1 VAGGCSPG
9 RGEQPQHTMC
19 SPDGIRTHATA
30 VRGRRPRPLD
40 DGARTD
46 PSCQHSSLTHTRLIG
61 CGGQTLLG
69 YQDSN
74 LEWLNQNQL
83 CCQLHHTPL
92 ADLKLLVK
100 RSAADH
106 TSVMRPTL
114 PAVVGRRA
122 DYQTIGSHLTC
133 AQPGNGRRAAAAD
146 CGHVRAAP
154 VTRTMAGLSTPR

>member
-1 VAGGCSPG
+1 
-9 RGEQPQHTMC
+9 
-19 SPDGIRTHATA
+19 
-30 VRGRRPRPLD
+30 
-40 DGARTD
+40 
-46 PSCQHSSLTHTRLIG
+46 HTRLIG

-92 ADLKLLVK
+92 AALKLLVAGF
-100 RSAADH
+100 AADH

-114 PAVVGRRA
+114 PAVMGRRA

-133 AQPGNGRRAAAAD
+133 ARPVRGHRAAVAD

-154 VTRTMAGLSTPR
+154 VIRTTAGLPTPR